1 MLGRFHFTVLFFVLI
16 LMVYQLIAE
25 FKDYALYTTPIY
37 VASTDTGVIIDDL
50 IIENCPWN
58 HMGLMA
64 QDTSGTPADSVNAIA
79 KWIIYDRDFN
89 LIFVYPLDS
98 IVISD
103 SGTWYDVKNFTPP
116 TIGHYADLGIFPA
129 AGFKVGNSIKFSI
142 RSGCYYQKVDV
153 RQ

>member
-1 MLGRFHFTVLFFVLI
+1 MFKIISTLTISALI
-16 LMVYQLIAE
+16 LIAFAE
-25 FKDYALYTTPIY
+25 FKDYALYQTSVY

-58 HMGLMA
+58 HVGLMA
-64 QDTSGTPADSVNAIA
+64 QDTSTAAAAADSVACVA
-79 KWIIYDRDFN
+79 KWLVYDRDFN
-89 LIFVYPLDS
+89 LICVYPLDS

-103 SGTWYDVKNFTPP
+103 SGKWYDVKNFTPP
-116 TIGHYADLGIFPA
+116 TLGHYADLAVFPG
-129 AGFKVGNSIKFSI
+129 AGFKTGNSIIFSL